1 MPPEQRFRLDN
12 RYPYQVLLTVRYAVG
27 APGRIRHWLLVGP
40 LLAVLLLTSACGGQ
54 SLSPLYGF
62 CAQVVAGQAAPVVK
76 ATKEAGFGWL
86 TQQVRWDGL
95 QPTPT
100 TTINWSQLDMAANAA
115 SADGIKMMFSV
126 VAAPSW
132 AAVPNGHFPK
142 DPAVFATFLTEMAK
156 HFKGR
161 VQAYEIWNEENF
173 ATEVGPGHISPGQY
187 VELLKGSYAAL
198 KAVDPTL
205 TVVSGAPTPT
215 GVNNPNI
222 AMDDATYLQQMY
234 AYDNGAVKGYFDVL
248 GAHPEGY
255 ANPPEETMANHTQPN
270 FSNHPSFFFRRMED
284 YRAIMV
290 QAGDGAKKIWAT
302 ETGYDS
308 NPKAPAGYEY
318 ARGLSE
324 QQQADYLVR
333 SIKYARANWPWMGVM
348 FIWNLNFQA
357 VVPQTDEKWGFGVL
371 RSDYSPRPA
380 YTALQQ
386 MSK

>member
-1 MPPEQRFRLDN
+1 MLAE
-12 RYPYQVLLTVRYAVG
+12 RYTAG
-27 APGRIRHWLLVGP
+27 AHGRIRHWRLAGP
-40 LLAVLLLTSACGGQ
+40 LLAVLLFTSACGGQ

-62 CAQVVAGQAAPVVK
+62 CAQVVAGQTAPVVK
-76 ATKEAGFGWL
+76 ATKAAGFGWL

-100 TTINWSQLDMAANAA
+100 TTINWSQLDTAANAA

-126 VAAPSW
+126 VAAPAW

-142 DPAVFATFLTEMAK
+142 DPAVFATFLTDTAK

-187 VELLKGSYAAL
+187 VELLKTSYTAL

-234 AYDNGAVKGYFDVL
+234 AYDNGVVKGYFDVL

-255 ANPPEETMANHTQPN
+255 ANPPEETMANHTRPN

-290 QAGDGAKKIWAT
+290 
-302 ETGYDS
+302 
-308 NPKAPAGYEY
+308 
-318 ARGLSE
+318 
-324 QQQADYLVR
+324 
-333 SIKYARANWPWMGVM
+333 
-348 FIWNLNFQA
+348 
-357 VVPQTDEKWGFGVL
+357 
-371 RSDYSPRPA
+371 
-380 YTALQQ
+380 
-386 MSK
+386 